1 MATAAIDF
9 AEQEQTEVEPYGNS
23 PTENEL
29 SMMEGFGEIL
39 KPYFDAQENLD
50 KASTSFAAGFNGTM
64 ALQIVAFRDAY
75 WTPKSHATVTINDA
89 DGTPIEMTWD
99 DFVSTYFGVTRRW
112 LNKILKRYLAPTTT
126 TSDDDTEDVDI
137 DEGDDNNGESKAE
150 LLEYVNRL
158 DEDEATSL
166 LGQINDGFNDDKED
180 DDEEEQA
187 TTTGDDLDEIVSIL
201 KRIPVSSVSMF
212 ACKVELLAEKLGFDG
227 QIRVVVV

>member
-1 MATAAIDF
+1 MATATIDF
-9 AEQEQTEVEPYGNS
+9 AEQKQTEVEPYRDS

-29 SMMEGFGEIL
+29 STMEDYRTIL

-50 KASTSFAAGFNGTM
+50 KAKGSFAAEFNGTM
-64 ALQIVAFRDAY
+64 ALQIAAFRDAY
-75 WTPKSHATVTINDA
+75 WTPKSHCTVSVN
-89 DGTPIEMTWD
+89 GVEMTWD
-99 DFVSTYFGVTRRW
+99 DFVKTYFGVTRRW
-112 LNKILKRYLAPTTT
+112 LNIVLKRYLAPTTT

-150 LLEYVNRL
+150 LLAYINRL

-187 TTTGDDLDEIVSIL
+187 KATGDELDEIVSIL
-201 KRIPVSSVSMF
+201 KRIPVNSVSVF
-212 ACKVELLAEKLGFDG
+212 ARKLELLAEKLGFDG
-227 QIRVVVV
+227 HIRIVVD